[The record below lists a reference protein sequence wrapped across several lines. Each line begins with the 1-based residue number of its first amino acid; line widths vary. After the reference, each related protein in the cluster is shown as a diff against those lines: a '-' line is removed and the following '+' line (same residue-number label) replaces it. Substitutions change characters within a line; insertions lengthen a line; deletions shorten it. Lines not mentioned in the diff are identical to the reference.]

1 MNDPN
6 GLDRFWL
13 DGKVCLVTGAARGI
27 GKALAIALAQAGA
40 SAVGLIDIESEA
52 LSLTKKELSHAFPHM
67 KISALPANV
76 SIASEIHG
84 AIDSFASENN
94 RLDIACN
101 NAGIIYSGTEEKYA
115 AENASL
121 EEWQRTIDVNLT
133 GVFLCCQA
141 EANWML
147 RNNYGKII
155 NIASMSAHI
164 VNHPQKHAAYHASK
178 AGVLQLTRT
187 LGAEWADKGIHVNCI
202 SPGYVET
209 YQTSSKTRATRIE
222 RILETFDTSKEIS
235 NSRRIQGPLIFLAS
249 DASSFVY
256 GAEIIVDGGFTL
268 W

>member
-147 RNNYGKII
+147 L
-155 NIASMSAHI
+155 
-164 VNHPQKHAAYHASK
+164 NHPQKHAAYHASK

-209 YQTSSKTRATRIE
+209 YQTSRPGLK
-222 RILETFDTSKEIS
+222 
-235 NSRRIQGPLIFLAS
+235 N
-249 DASSFVY
+249 
-256 GAEIIVDGGFTL
+256 
-268 W
+268 